1 MFNVFKAGNPLGVHK
16 CYIFWVAKEN
26 GNNPHKNPVRQTF
39 KNCCQGLAAPFTLV
53 CVHLFSPM
61 LVNFVSFQF
70 LSLGTVGIRDSVLRL
85 MKCVPR
91 AESPVS
97 LQEIILT
104 QRSQLF

>member
-16 CYIFWVAKEN
+16 CCIYWVTKEN
-26 GNNPHKNPVRQTF
+26 GNNPPKFHKTNLKIF
-39 KNCCQGLAAPFTLV
+39 CQGLAAPFALV

-85 MKCVPR
+85 MKCVPKG
-91 AESPVS
+91 
-97 LQEIILT
+97 T
-104 QRSQLF
+104 